1 MEQPP
6 PAGIARTAIVLS
18 NGVTVPVGHVVHR
31 NSPSPAWFDW
41 LLKYNFIYPADI
53 VGRPLKPAPAPHAPP
68 AAPKAESAARKHSR
82 PRKPRT
88 AAA

>member
-18 NGVTVPVGHVVHR
+18 NGATVPVGHVVHR

-53 VGRPLKPAPAPHAPP
+53 AGWPLKPAPTTVPQADTA
-68 AAPKAESAARKHSR
+68 
-82 PRKPRT
+82 PRKRRRPGKT
-88 AAA
+88 GSGEA